1 MEMMLLVSRLNALY
15 GAFIRAQRLFIPD
28 GQQGGQYRR
37 RGSINELAVPFK
49 ATPLRVVIPFKS
61 SFGLVT
67 VLLGRVPEVEAVLEV
82 TNLES
87 IIISLY
93 VGLKIF
99 LRNHLEI
106 EELEL
111 DRRELDKQEVE
122 QPEVDRFDLDEPGV
136 GDLGTKYVDH
146 PFGAKDEVIFKWN
159 FFKIKRSTTEVGP
172 GDV

>member
-1 MEMMLLVSRLNALY
+1 MDNKGDSTGGGLL
-15 GAFIRAQRLFIPD
+15 RA
-28 GQQGGQYRR
+28 
-37 RGSINELAVPFK
+37 SINYVTRESSRSRGGIGSDKFGKHVCEIGQLILHVLTLSLHVPHH
-49 ATPLRVVIPFKS
+49 S
-61 SFGLVT
+61 
-67 VLLGRVPEVEAVLEV
+67 
-82 TNLES
+82 
-87 IIISLY
+87 IISLY
-93 VGLKIF
+93 VGLEIF

-122 QPEVDRFDLDEPGV
+122 QPEVDRFDLAEPGV